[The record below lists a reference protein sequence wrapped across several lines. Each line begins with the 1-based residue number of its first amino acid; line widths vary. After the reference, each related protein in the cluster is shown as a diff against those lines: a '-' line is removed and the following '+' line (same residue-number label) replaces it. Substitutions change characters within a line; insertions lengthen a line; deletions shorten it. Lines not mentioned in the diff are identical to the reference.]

1 MHLVL
6 GAVYIRSVAPSYAFI
21 LLLRAGA
28 GLAALLASGV
38 YGIGPMYL
46 SEAQRANYIAL
57 HGGPETGLS
66 GAATGMLSGQQQA
79 GVAAP
84 AGVPGTF

>member
-1 MHLVL
+1 
-6 GAVYIRSVAPSYAFI
+6 VYIVHCHPH
-21 LLLRAGA
+21 AGA

-46 SEAQRANYIAL
+46 TEAERANYIAL

-66 GAATGMLSGQQQA
+66 GAVTGMLSGQQQGMA
-79 GVAAP
+79 AAP
-84 AGVPGTF
+84 AGAQGTAGMTGTF